1 MNVKVRK
8 IEVDAETAELLEA
21 RAAALGISVSALLAE
36 LAGNEPVLPPPFRRT
51 CAPTVKDVVT
61 RNISADDAHR
71 LAEFERTRIGVP
83 WDEARAWL
91 ESWGTP
97 NALPPPAPRKL

>member
-1 MNVKVRK
+1 MRK

-36 LAGNEPVLPPPFRRT
+36 LAGNEPVLPPPLAHLRT
-51 CAPTVKDVVT
+51 NGEGPWVAGNRV
-61 RNISADDAHR
+61 ADDARR